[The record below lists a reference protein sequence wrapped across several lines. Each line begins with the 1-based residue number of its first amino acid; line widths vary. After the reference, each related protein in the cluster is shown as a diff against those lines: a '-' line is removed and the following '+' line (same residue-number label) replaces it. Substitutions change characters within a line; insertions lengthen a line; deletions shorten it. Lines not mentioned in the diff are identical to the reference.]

1 MPIFKYK
8 AKNNTTG
15 RSKSEMTVGVNEND
29 VAARLRRRD
38 FSIISLT
45 EASDSLEAKIHLLLN
60 PISVKDLVIFS
71 RQFSVMIAANVP
83 VVESLLILIDQTD
96 NFSLKNMIADIA
108 FEVDSG
114 SLLSD
119 AFARRPKIFS
129 EFFVNIIKSGETSG
143 KLDEVLTYLADE
155 TEKSYDMAA
164 KIKGAMIYPVFI
176 LVGLTGVGV
185 VLMVYI
191 IPNLTA
197 MLTESGMELPISTRV
212 IIAVSNFM
220 KDYLILLGLMVV
232 GLVVGARYYLKTSL
246 GRYQLDKVKLKMPI
260 FGKLFKYIY
269 LMRFTRSLSTLLKGG
284 VTITRGLEITSN
296 VVGNVVYR
304 DLLLETLTSIN
315 DGNPLATVLEAS
327 TDVPKMVPQMI
338 SVGERTGRLD
348 SVLDKITD
356 FYGREVSAMLAN
368 MSALMEPLIMVV
380 MGVGVGIMVAAVL
393 MPMYNMASQF

>member
-1 MPIFKYK
+1 MPIYKYK

-15 RSKSEMTVGVNEND
+15 KTKSELTVGVNEGE
-29 VAARLRRRD
+29 VATRLRKQD
-38 FSIISLT
+38 MAVLALTDMTGSL
-45 EASDSLEAKIHLLLN
+45 DAKIQLILN
-60 PISVKDLVIFS
+60 PIKVKDLVIFA
-71 RQFSVMIAANVP
+71 RQFAVMISANMP
-83 VVESLLILIDQTD
+83 VVESLLILIDQTN

-114 SLLSD
+114 ALLSD
-119 AFARRPKIFS
+119 AFGKRPKIFS

-155 TEKSYDMAA
+155 MEKSYDMNS

-176 LVGLTGVGV
+176 LCGLTGVGI
-185 VLMVYI
+185 VLMVYV
-191 IPNLTA
+191 IPNLTQI
-197 MLTESGMELPISTRV
+197 LTETGMKLPLATRI

-220 KDYLILLGLMVV
+220 RDYLILI
-232 GLVVGARYYLKTSL
+232 GLVVAGLAMGIRYYLKTEL
-246 GRYQLDKVKLKMPI
+246 GRYQIDAVKLRMPI

-284 VTITRGLEITSN
+284 VTITRSLEITSN
-296 VVGNVVYR
+296 VVGNVIYR
-304 DLLLETLTSIN
+304 DLIMRTLESIN
-315 DGNPLATVLEAS
+315 DGNPFSTVMEAS
-327 TDVPKMVPQMI
+327 SDVPKMVPQMI
-338 SVGERTGRLD
+338 NIGERTGRLD

-356 FYGREVSAMLAN
+356 FYGRESAAMLAN
-368 MSALMEPLIMVV
+368 LSALMEPLIMVV